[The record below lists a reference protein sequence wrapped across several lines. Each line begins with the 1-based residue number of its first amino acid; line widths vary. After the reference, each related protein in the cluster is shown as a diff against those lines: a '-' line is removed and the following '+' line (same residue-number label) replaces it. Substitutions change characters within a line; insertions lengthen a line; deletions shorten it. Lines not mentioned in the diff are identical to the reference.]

1 MISYELA
8 KELRNAGF
16 AYDQD
21 MNMPGEQASP
31 TGLGTWLYGPT
42 GVRGDDTCYC
52 PTLSELI
59 EACQV
64 HCDHFVLECKSGCV
78 DFETGATDIK
88 FYQALYRADGVFQVF
103 NGDTP
108 SEAVAKLWLALHN
121 K

>member
-1 MISYELA
+1 MINYQLA
-8 KELRNAGF
+8 KELKDAGF
-16 AYDQD
+16 PQTGGLTYPEY
-21 MNMPGEQASP
+21 PGVLEKDSKSL
-31 TGLGTWLYGPT
+31 TLLMEWREDK
-42 GVRGDDTCYC
+42 GVYT

-59 EACQV
+59 ESCQV
-64 HCDHFVLECKSGCV
+64 HCDHFMLECKSGCV